1 MGNSFSFGIGGGIDI
16 SIEEHIRA
24 IIDYTQFSGEGEMS
38 DTSLDGSYSIA
49 KSSKF
54 NSKYAFT
61 RLSLI
66 YRF

>member
-1 MGNSFSFGIGGGIDI
+1 MGGGIDI

-24 IIDYTQFSGEGEMS
+24 IIDYTQFSGEGEIS
-38 DTSLDGSYSIA
+38 DTSLDGQYQYIIA

-61 RLSLI
+61 RLSVI